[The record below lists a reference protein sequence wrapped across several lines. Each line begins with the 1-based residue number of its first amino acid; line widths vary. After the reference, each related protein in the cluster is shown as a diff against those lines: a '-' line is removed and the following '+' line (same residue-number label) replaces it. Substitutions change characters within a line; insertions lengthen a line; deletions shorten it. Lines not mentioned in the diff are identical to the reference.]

1 LSKPRTR
8 TGRRKSRGATIADVS
23 ASAKV
28 SPMTVSRVIN
38 GHSNVREATR
48 QRVLR
53 AVRKLAYTP
62 NLAASSLAAARDA
75 RIALVYTNPSA
86 SYLSELLV
94 GALRSATRTTAQLVI
109 DAWDKYDVAAE
120 RAAARALARS
130 VSGVILPSPMCESTV
145 VLSELVHAGV
155 PTVAL
160 APGTPMKGISRVRID
175 DFGAAREI
183 TLYLIA
189 RGHRRIGFVR
199 GDPHHS
205 DSIHRQQGFR
215 AALEEAGLEHDPEL
229 SQPGYF
235 TYRSGL
241 NAAER
246 LLSMRHPPSAIFASN
261 DDMAAAV
268 VSVAHRRGLDV
279 PRDLSVVGF
288 DDTSAATTVW
298 PELTTI
304 RQPVAAMADA
314 AVNILLREIRRR
326 EGEPR
331 EAVDQVLAYELVERD
346 SVAPAREGS

>member
-1 LSKPRTR
+1 
-8 TGRRKSRGATIADVS
+8 
-23 ASAKV
+23 
-28 SPMTVSRVIN
+28 MTVSRVIN
-38 GHSNVREATR
+38 GHGNVREATR

-53 AVRKLAYTP
+53 AVRRLAYTP

-75 RIALVYTNPSA
+75 RIALIYTNPSA

-94 GALRSATRTTAQLVI
+94 GALRSAARTTAQLVI
-109 DAWDKYDVAAE
+109 DAWDKHDVAAE

-130 VSGVILPSPMCESTV
+130 VSGVILPSPLCESEV
-145 VLSELVHAGV
+145 VLSELAGAGV

-160 APGTPMKGISRVRID
+160 ASGTPMKGISRVRID

-189 RGHRRIGFVR
+189 RGHRRIGFIR
-199 GDPHHS
+199 GDPKQNAS
-205 DSIHRQQGFR
+205 THRQEGFR
-215 AALEEAGLEHDPEL
+215 AALQESGLEPEPEL

-246 LLSMRHPPSAIFASN
+246 LLGMRRPPSAIFASN

-288 DDTSAATTVW
+288 DDTSAATRVW

-304 RQPVAAMADA
+304 RQPLAAMADA
-314 AVNILLREIRRR
+314 AINILLREIRHSD
-326 EGEPR
+326 GEAR

-346 SVAPAREGS
+346 SVAPLRDG